1 MCHDFPAQLQT
12 DAKLPINNHRKWK
25 AVLCPAPW
33 PLLGT
38 EAEKGSGFVNRC
50 SAERSS
56 PSWGAHFP
64 QTADCRTPRALGCR
78 RPVGSWTPLPETAR
92 KLPAHLTVCT
102 TQSDWCYSATV
113 TVSLWFWQVS
123 QVQRADNVHKTQPY
137 VLNLILKDSFASFF
151 FWTPPS
157 STLWAEIYM
166 VCIGELWS
174 LQWKLLMRALT
185 AVLLQ
190 IQEAHLA
197 TQHGEPVRGGTGSC
211 GPVSKF
217 HCNT

>member
-1 MCHDFPAQLQT
+1 MKSCS
-12 DAKLPINNHRKWK
+12 LPSSLTATGHR
-25 AVLCPAPW
+25 
-33 PLLGT
+33 GR
-38 EAEKGSGFVNRC
+38 KGSGFVNRC

-157 STLWAEIYM
+157 STLLSWDIYGVHWRIMKSAVEIINESFDSSFTADSGGSSGYSAWRASQRRNRL
-166 VCIGELWS
+166 LWTSQQIS
-174 LQWKLLMRALT
+174 L
-185 AVLLQ
+185 
-190 IQEAHLA
+190 
-197 TQHGEPVRGGTGSC
+197 
-211 GPVSKF
+211 
-217 HCNT
+217 